1 MSDDIIRLVDV
12 SKFYKTGD
20 SKFVAVNSV
29 SLDIPRGSMFVI
41 TGPSGSGKSTLL
53 YLMAGLMN
61 PTHGEVFINEE
72 SIYKLQD
79 SNISKLRKETI
90 GFVFQAFNLIP
101 SLTAL
106 ENVIASRIM
115 DQDKQQEKA
124 YDLLDNLG
132 LSSHKDHLP
141 SELSGGE
148 QQRVAIAR
156 ALLND
161 PDIMLAD
168 EPTGNLDSKNGEIII
183 KILHELNSKG
193 KTVIVTTHNPKL
205 FMAEGVQHISIL
217 DGCID
222 VKTGANAY
230 GQI

>member
-61 PTHGEVFINEE
+61 PTHGEVFI
-72 SIYKLQD
+72 
-79 SNISKLRKETI
+79 
-90 GFVFQAFNLIP
+90 NLIP